1 MKRFVVV
8 LVALLAMLA
17 VCGGTAHAS
26 SYLPSIPGGYAY
38 AGSVVP
44 AGNGRVSGP
53 FAPSWEGCQG
63 APGTSSNS
71 VGSLSLPSY
80 VQSGA
85 ASDQVSI
92 SRTALSST
100 SQAVSTVQNA
110 SLLNG
115 LITASEIR
123 AVASSTV
130 TTTGASSTSAGSQ
143 FAGLRVAGTLF
154 LTMPK
159 PNTTIK
165 LAGIGY
171 VVLNEQNG
179 SSNAGATY
187 LSVNMIDVHVTVAN
201 SPGIP
206 VGTQM
211 VIGHAS
217 SDNVR
222 TLAPSILGARAFGSY
237 AKGGTGQGSL
247 ASGPLTVAGIYCRGG
262 SSQSNETGT
271 NVPSVGS
278 TGNLSVSASGQIQ
291 SSSSQAKSTASV
303 SNVNLL
309 QGLLSVGKLNVTNSL
324 FWDGSFSQQAGT
336 TLIGA
341 TINGKAT
348 SQNPTPNTLISLPGL
363 GYVVLNEQDSS
374 NSATGTAQYVIGID
388 IHVTTANSLGLP
400 VGTEIMIGYTET
412 SINTY

>member
-1 MKRFVVV
+1 
-8 LVALLAMLA
+8 
-17 VCGGTAHAS
+17 
-26 SYLPSIPGGYAY
+26 
-38 AGSVVP
+38 
-44 AGNGRVSGP
+44 
-53 FAPSWEGCQG
+53 
-63 APGTSSNS
+63 
-71 VGSLSLPSY
+71 
-80 VQSGA
+80 
-85 ASDQVSI
+85 
-92 SRTALSST
+92 
-100 SQAVSTVQNA
+100 
-110 SLLNG
+110 
-115 LITASEIR
+115 
-123 AVASSTV
+123 
-130 TTTGASSTSAGSQ
+130 
-143 FAGLRVAGTLF
+143 
-154 LTMPK
+154 MPK